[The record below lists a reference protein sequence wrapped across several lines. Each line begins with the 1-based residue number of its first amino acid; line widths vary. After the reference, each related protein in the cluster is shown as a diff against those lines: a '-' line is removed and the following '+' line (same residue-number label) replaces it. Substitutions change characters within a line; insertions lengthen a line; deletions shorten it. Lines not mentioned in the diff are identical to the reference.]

1 MSIAAAENAG
11 LGPCELPLPEQW
23 LVHAQL
29 SQSSQPSSQQYSSP
43 SPALGGPSLGLGG
56 LPSALPQQQ
65 QSSSSQQ
72 QHSASSQPSAS
83 HQQQHQQ
90 QLQPKIMNAVV
101 PAVSVPAANKKIRR
115 KPDTKPQSQ
124 INKCNN
130 EKRRR
135 ELENEY
141 IEQLGEFLQINKRD
155 MTACK
160 PDKAAILSEVVRTFR
175 RLLEQGNRDLT
186 GSNRCSKCSPD
197 CSDSCK
203 LHPVQQGEVSSTEP
217 PLPEPSVNGHSPEK
231 SAYFEA
237 VKYYIS
243 NVGWVLLEIN
253 SEGVIECATD
263 NVLDVLH
270 YTRTELHGQ
279 SIYSYLHTG
288 DHSKL
293 SPILNKNSFELNWD
307 QNEFYSQFIQPPKRT
322 IRTKI
327 RWLLKAPESANDTIE
342 QKQQRQDKY
351 KDLLIISAP
360 VKDDTDAESSSV
372 LCLITLPEDEH
383 HQGPA
388 IESHTMP
395 QTLDEQLTLKLD
407 MTGAVTD
414 FDAATLRKQFTD
426 FLTKET
432 VRSIHDLCHF
442 QDRPRLNEHLQNVM
456 NANGD
461 AQVSSYRLRLG
472 GPDVYVHV
480 KAQTRLFR
488 NNKPNEPDFIMAIHT
503 ILNDNEVAM
512 VESGLNNPSSSS
524 SSSLAIPSTSS
535 GSGSSSTTRQMQQIT
550 QGVSNMGGPLMS
562 SMLNGSGSGT
572 GSGGPSGL
580 QGALGS
586 VVSPRSS
593 NLSSALLCQQSSD
606 GSGFFPSEFEFEF
619 PHSTYEMESVGVT
632 WDSRPDSRTSVTPV
646 STPRPPSVTA
656 YSPAAAPMCP
666 SPLTPYHASSAGGQ
680 PSPSNNNQQVNNNN
694 NNNNNSM
701 ANNNASLFGGFQCQ
715 FDDKDKVQE
724 QIQQQQQQQQLQQQQ
739 QQQQHQQQMASHDS
753 ERLRNLLTTKRP
765 HSNAS
770 SSSGLDMDHDHRNP
784 NRILKGLLN
793 SEEDKDSNGNKL
805 STTTLSQRLPQS
817 VRALQS
823 QGGAV
828 GGGDVSAGLGSARP
842 GPDNKS
848 GSNNMLLQ
856 LLNEK
861 SDDDDPEARN
871 RPSELLRQ
879 LQKVKDEPK
888 EHPAPLNNEE
898 LIQMLR
904 FQGNDRKRP
913 SNEPDEGA
921 AAKRPDDKPSKLR
934 EKNKMLASLLANPS
948 KAPTQMLPGHSLPL
962 RIIPDIPTSNVSRQM
977 SSVTSSTASNQTLN
991 NNNLTTSNNNLKHVQ
1006 QINHL
1011 RRQQQQQQMR
1021 NSAMPSQSQQPPTS
1035 SDIYLS
1041 HQQQQQALLQQQ
1053 LIAAQQRQQNFSSA
1067 IQDSGIGSVGSGP
1080 FATPSSAT
1088 STTSH
1093 ATPEWDPEL
1102 NEILN
1107 HVIDIAPDGSFADSE
1122 LNSFLGSIESSASTT
1137 PSQSS
1142 QQDIQEKLAINAI
1155 QKSLMREIENVTSPM
1170 QYSGSPPAYPMHG
1183 MGPVGSPAG
1192 QIPQQAPGT
1201 PTTPNPN
1208 FTPPPVY
1215 QPRMRMSGPGGPS
1228 VGQLGNGAP
1237 SPSAIAMQKLTHQQ
1251 QQRERIQEQQR
1262 HRLLQQQKQQQM
1274 VVPVNATANADL
1286 NLGLT
1291 PGMQNIESLLNNT
1304 VAPNVSLT
1312 RANSVV
1318 PDSQLSPGF
1327 SSSQLM
1333 QQQLS
1338 PNQRTQLSPQ
1348 QTAGFQGNPFNNNPG
1363 HRMSPQQQQQLVA
1376 AGFQQG
1382 NPGNQQLSPRQPPFS
1397 GSQQMPQAS
1406 SAALQQQQQQQW
1418 QQNNRPSIQQ
1428 QNPMLNA
1435 QLSTVPGFNPAAA
1448 GSRQFVAPQRQRSL
1462 NSPGAQRQGS
1472 FGSTVDGSG
1481 FPGPPSP
1488 SQSTA
1493 VPGPNFGNPVF
1504 VSQQMRLQ
1512 RQGSIPPQATQH
1524 LPGSPR
1530 PSYGGHGPGP
1540 DNSGYGMMFSN
1551 SAMQQQHSAGSPGDY
1566 FNRSQAGGNNGGGLG
1581 TSEHVRQELRAVV
1594 SGRAQNA
1601 ASGGVGGTGGLR
1613 TPQSPIGLSPMGG
1626 VGTAGAGPG
1635 TGTVPGGGG
1644 AGGGVMTG
1652 VGSTNSVGMG
1662 PGSNGS
1668 VLSPGMGGI
1677 TGNLVGNGGG
1687 GGGGSGTG
1695 SAGGGGG
1702 GGNSSGNGDGMQ
1714 TSQLPGT
1721 SSLLNTSGDIDPS
1734 MLFNF
1739 HLAPKEFFGGNT
1751 SR

>member
-1 MSIAAAENAG
+1 
-11 LGPCELPLPEQW
+11 
-23 LVHAQL
+23 
-29 SQSSQPSSQQYSSP
+29 
-43 SPALGGPSLGLGG
+43 
-56 LPSALPQQQ
+56 
-65 QSSSSQQ
+65 
-72 QHSASSQPSAS
+72 
-83 HQQQHQQ
+83 
-90 QLQPKIMNAVV
+90 MNAVV
-101 PAVSVPAANKKIRR
+101 PAVSVPAASKKIRR

-186 GSNRCSKCSPD
+186 TAGSANRCSKCSPD

-237 VKYYIS
+237 VQYYIS
-243 NVGWVLLEIN
+243 NIGWALLEIN
-253 SEGVIECATD
+253 SDGVIECATE
-263 NVLDVLH
+263 NVREVLH
-270 YTRTELHGQ
+270 YTRNELHGQ

-307 QNEFYSQFIQPPKRT
+307 QDEMFCQSPKRT

-327 RWLLKAPESANDTIE
+327 RWLLRAPESANDTIE
-342 QKQQRQDKY
+342 QKQQRQEKY
-351 KDLLIISAP
+351 KDLLIISAQ

-372 LCLITLPEDEH
+372 LCLITLPEDEL
-383 HQGPA
+383 HQQQQQLGAVLGGGVGGGPQQLVGGLPGSQGGGAGSAA
-388 IESHTMP
+388 IELSSLTMP

-407 MTGAVTD
+407 MNGAIID
-414 FDAATLRKQFTD
+414 LDAATLRKQFAGY
-426 FLTKET
+426 LTKEAF
-432 VRSIHDLCHF
+432 RSIHDLCHF
-442 QDRPRLNEHLQNVM
+442 QDRPRLHEHLNNVM
-456 NANGD
+456 NANGV
-461 AQVSSYRLRLG
+461 AQISSYRLRLG

-488 NNKPNEPDFIMAIHT
+488 NSKANNEPDFIMAIHT
-503 ILNDNEVAM
+503 ILTDSEVAM
-512 VESGLNNPSSSS
+512 VEAGLNNPSSSS
-524 SSSLAIPSTSS
+524 SSGLAIPSTSTS
-535 GSGSSSTTRQMQQIT
+535 GGSSSGSSSSSRQMQQIT

-562 SMLNGSGSGT
+562 SILNGGGGAGGPPGSGLP
-572 GSGGPSGL
+572 GSMT
-580 QGALGS
+580 S
-586 VVSPRSS
+586 VVSPRSNPTASLIPPSDSS
-593 NLSSALLCQQSSD
+593 NFFNSD
-606 GSGFFPSEFEFEF
+606 FEFEF
-619 PHSTYEMESVGVT
+619 PHSTFDMESVGVG

-666 SPLTPYHASSAGGQ
+666 SPLTPYHAGSAGGQ
-680 PSPSNNNQQVNNNN
+680 PSPSNNNSNQQQVNNNN
-694 NNNNNSM
+694 NNNNSM
-701 ANNNASLFGGFQCQ
+701 TNNNAGPFGSNFPFP
-715 FDDKDKVQE
+715 FDDKEKIQE
-724 QIQQQQQQQQLQQQQ
+724 QIHQQQQQQNQQQQ
-739 QQQQHQQQMASHDS
+739 QQQQMASHDS

-784 NRILKGLLN
+784 NRILK
-793 SEEDKDSNGNKL
+793 
-805 STTTLSQRLPQS
+805 
-817 VRALQS
+817 
-823 QGGAV
+823 
-828 GGGDVSAGLGSARP
+828 
-842 GPDNKS
+842 
-848 GSNNMLLQ
+848 

-861 SDDDDPEARN
+861 SDDDDLEGRN

-921 AAKRPDDKPSKLR
+921 AAKRPSDKPSKLC
-934 EKNKMLASLLANPS
+934 EKNKMLASLLANPA
-948 KAPTQMLPGHSLPL
+948 KAPTPLLPGHLPL
-962 RIIPDIPTSNVSRQM
+962 NRIIPDIPISNVARQM
-977 SSVTSSTASNQTLN
+977 AASVTSSTPPNQTIN
-991 NNNLTTSNNNLKHVQ
+991 NNNLTTSNNNLKQVQ
-1006 QINHL
+1006 QMNHQL
-1011 RRQQQQQQMR
+1011 RLQQQQLRKPQ
-1021 NSAMPSQSQQPPTS
+1021 AMPSQSQPQQPPTS

-1041 HQQQQQALLQQQ
+1041 HQQQQQHQAQAQAQQQALLQAQ
-1053 LIAAQQRQQNFSSA
+1053 LAAAQQRQQNFSPA
-1067 IQDSGIGSVGSGP
+1067 IQDSGIGSVGGSGT

-1088 STTSH
+1088 STTS
-1093 ATPEWDPEL
+1093 TPMPEWDSEL

-1107 HVIDIAPDGSFADSE
+1107 HVIDIAPEGNFVDSE
-1122 LNSFLGSIESSASTT
+1122 LNSLLGISSIESSTSAT

-1155 QKSLMREIENVTSPM
+1155 QKSLMQIENVTSPM

-1183 MGPVGSPAG
+1183 MAPGGSPAG
-1192 QIPQQAPGT
+1192 GQMSQGAPGT

-1215 QPRMRMSGPGGPS
+1215 TPRVRMSSTGSSGGGSGGGAGNPS
-1228 VGQLGNGAP
+1228 AGQMGNGAP
-1237 SPSAIAMQKLTHQQ
+1237 GGPNALTIQKLQNHQ
-1251 QQRERIQEQQR
+1251 QQRERIHQEQQR
-1262 HRLLQQQKQQQM
+1262 QRLLQQQKQQQM

-1327 SSSQLM
+1327 SPSQLM

-1348 QTAGFQGNPFNNNPG
+1348 QTGFQGSPFNNNPV
-1363 HRMSPQQQQQLVA
+1363 HRMSPQQQQQQVG
-1376 AGFQQG
+1376 GFSQQQQPQ
-1382 NPGNQQLSPRQPPFS
+1382 PGSQQLSPRQPPFS
-1397 GSQQMPQAS
+1397 SNPQVSQPN
-1406 SAALQQQQQQQW
+1406 ALQQQQW
-1418 QQNNRPSIQQ
+1418 QQNARLSIQQ

-1435 QLSTVPGFNPAAA
+1435 QLSTVPGYNPAAA
-1448 GSRQFVAPQRQRSL
+1448 AAAGRQPQFVAPQRQRSL
-1462 NSPGAQRQGS
+1462 NSPGTPRQGS
-1472 FGSTVDGSG
+1472 FGGTVDGGG

-1488 SQSTA
+1488 STGPAAPGQNFNNPA
-1493 VPGPNFGNPVF
+1493 VFAAAAA
-1504 VSQQMRLQ
+1504 SQQMRLQ
-1512 RQGSIPPQATQH
+1512 RQGSVPPQATQH

-1540 DNSGYGMMFSN
+1540 DAGGYGMMFSQA
-1551 SAMQQQHSAGSPGDY
+1551 AMQQHTAGSPGDF
-1566 FNRSQAGGNNGGGLG
+1566 FNRAPTGKQHPPTYPPHKHTRTHSHTTPTTPNKTEENINSHHYAVN
-1581 TSEHVRQELRAVV
+1581 HV
-1594 SGRAQNA
+1594 
-1601 ASGGVGGTGGLR
+1601 
-1613 TPQSPIGLSPMGG
+1613 
-1626 VGTAGAGPG
+1626 
-1635 TGTVPGGGG
+1635 
-1644 AGGGVMTG
+1644 
-1652 VGSTNSVGMG
+1652 
-1662 PGSNGS
+1662 
-1668 VLSPGMGGI
+1668 
-1677 TGNLVGNGGG
+1677 
-1687 GGGGSGTG
+1687 
-1695 SAGGGGG
+1695 
-1702 GGNSSGNGDGMQ
+1702 
-1714 TSQLPGT
+1714 
-1721 SSLLNTSGDIDPS
+1721 
-1734 MLFNF
+1734 
-1739 HLAPKEFFGGNT
+1739 
-1751 SR
+1751 

>member
-1 MSIAAAENAG
+1 
-11 LGPCELPLPEQW
+11 
-23 LVHAQL
+23 
-29 SQSSQPSSQQYSSP
+29 
-43 SPALGGPSLGLGG
+43 
-56 LPSALPQQQ
+56 
-65 QSSSSQQ
+65 
-72 QHSASSQPSAS
+72 
-83 HQQQHQQ
+83 
-90 QLQPKIMNAVV
+90 
-101 PAVSVPAANKKIRR
+101 
-115 KPDTKPQSQ
+115 
-124 INKCNN
+124 
-130 EKRRR
+130 
-135 ELENEY
+135 
-141 IEQLGEFLQINKRD
+141 
-155 MTACK
+155 
-160 PDKAAILSEVVRTFR
+160 
-175 RLLEQGNRDLT
+175 
-186 GSNRCSKCSPD
+186 
-197 CSDSCK
+197 
-203 LHPVQQGEVSSTEP
+203 
-217 PLPEPSVNGHSPEK
+217 
-231 SAYFEA
+231 
-237 VKYYIS
+237 
-243 NVGWVLLEIN
+243 
-253 SEGVIECATD
+253 
-263 NVLDVLH
+263 
-270 YTRTELHGQ
+270 
-279 SIYSYLHTG
+279 
-288 DHSKL
+288 
-293 SPILNKNSFELNWD
+293 
-307 QNEFYSQFIQPPKRT
+307 
-322 IRTKI
+322 
-327 RWLLKAPESANDTIE
+327 
-342 QKQQRQDKY
+342 
-351 KDLLIISAP
+351 
-360 VKDDTDAESSSV
+360 
-372 LCLITLPEDEH
+372 
-383 HQGPA
+383 
-388 IESHTMP
+388 MP

-407 MTGAVTD
+407 MTGTVID
-414 FDAATLRKQFTD
+414 FDAATLRKQFTE

-456 NANGD
+456 NANGA

-535 GSGSSSTTRQMQQIT
+535 GAGGSSTARQMQQIT

-562 SMLNGSGSGT
+562 SILNGSGNSAGV
-572 GSGGPSGL
+572 GGPSGL

-593 NLSSALLCQQSSD
+593 NLSSSLICHQSSD

-619 PHSTYEMESVGVT
+619 PHSTYDMESVGVA

-680 PSPSNNNQQVNNNN
+680 PSPSNNNTNQQVNNNN
-694 NNNNNSM
+694 NNNSM
-701 ANNNASLFGGFQCQ
+701 TNNNAGLFGGFQCQ
-715 FDDKDKVQE
+715 FDDKEKVQE
-724 QIQQQQQQQQLQQQQ
+724 QIQQQQQQLQQQQQQHQQ

-770 SSSGLDMDHDHRNP
+770 SSSGMDMDHDHRNP
-784 NRILKGLLN
+784 NRILKLLN
-793 SEEDKDSNGNKL
+793 D
-805 STTTLSQRLPQS
+805 
-817 VRALQS
+817 
-823 QGGAV
+823 
-828 GGGDVSAGLGSARP
+828 
-842 GPDNKS
+842 
-848 GSNNMLLQ
+848 
-856 LLNEK
+856 K
-861 SDDDDPEARN
+861 SDDDDAETRN

-888 EHPAPLNNEE
+888 EHPAPLNHDE

-904 FQGNDRKRP
+904 VQGNDRKRP

-934 EKNKMLASLLANPS
+934 EKNKMLASLLANPA

-977 SSVTSSTASNQTLN
+977 GSVTSSTAPNQTLN

-1006 QINHL
+1006 HL
-1011 RRQQQQQQMR
+1011 RMQQQQQMR
-1021 NSAMPSQSQQPPTS
+1021 KSAMPSPSQQPPTS

-1053 LIAAQQRQQNFSSA
+1053 LIAAQRQQTFASA

-1093 ATPEWDPEL
+1093 PTPEWDPEL

-1107 HVIDIAPDGSFADSE
+1107 HVIDIAPDVSFADSE
-1122 LNSFLGSIESSASTT
+1122 LNSFLGSIESSTSSA
-1137 PSQSS
+1137 PSQAS

-1183 MGPVGSPAG
+1183 MGSVGSPAS
-1192 QIPQQAPGT
+1192 QMSQQTPGT

-1215 QPRMRMSGPGGPS
+1215 QPRMRMSGPGGPG

-1237 SPSAIAMQKLTHQQ
+1237 SPSAIAMQKLSHQQ
-1251 QQRERIQEQQR
+1251 QQRERILQEQQR
-1262 HRLLQQQKQQQM
+1262 QRLLQQQKQQQM

-1327 SSSQLM
+1327 SPSQLM

-1348 QTAGFQGNPFNNNPG
+1348 QTGMFNYCSTRPNFPVKHQTPSNSAGFQGNPFNNNPG

-1382 NPGNQQLSPRQPPFS
+1382 NPGSQQLSPRQPPFNT
-1397 GSQQMPQAS
+1397 SQQLPPQAS
-1406 SAALQQQQQQQW
+1406 AAALQQQQQQQQW
-1418 QQNNRPSIQQ
+1418 QQNARLSIQQ

-1435 QLSTVPGFNPAAA
+1435 QLSTVPGFNPGAAA
-1448 GSRQFVAPQRQRSL
+1448 SRQFVARQRSL
-1462 NSPGAQRQGS
+1462 NSPGTPRQGS
-1472 FGSTVDGSG
+1472 YGNTVDGSG

-1488 SQSTA
+1488 SQPNA
-1493 VPGPNFGNPVF
+1493 GGGPNFGNPVF
-1504 VSQQMRLQ
+1504 ASQQMRLQ
-1512 RQGSIPPQATQH
+1512 RQGSVPPQATQH

-1540 DNSGYGMMFSN
+1540 DTSGYGMMYN
-1551 SAMQQQHSAGSPGDY
+1551 NAAMQQPQQHSAAGSPGDY
-1566 FNRSQAGGNNGGGLG
+1566 FNRSQAGGNNGGGGLG

-1613 TPQSPIGLSPMGG
+1613 TPQSPIGMSPMGGGGGVG
-1626 VGTAGAGPG
+1626 VGTAG
-1635 TGTVPGGGG
+1635 TGSGMAGGGG
-1644 AGGGVMTG
+1644 GGGGVGSGGGVMTG
-1652 VGSTNSVGMG
+1652 MGGVNSSVGSTNSAGMG

-1677 TGNLVGNGGG
+1677 TGNLVGSGGG
-1687 GGGGSGTG
+1687 MGGSGTG
-1695 SAGGGGG
+1695 STGVGGGGSGG

-1721 SSLLNTSGDIDPS
+1721 SSLLSTPGDIDPS

>member
-1 MSIAAAENAG
+1 MNHQLSG
-11 LGPCELPLPEQW
+11 FKRLGPCELPLSDQW
-23 LVHAQL
+23 LVHTQL
-29 SQSSQPSSQQYSSP
+29 TSSQQQSQSSQSQSQY
-43 SPALGGPSLGLGG
+43 
-56 LPSALPQQQ
+56 
-65 QSSSSQQ
+65 SSSSQTAATQQQ
-72 QHSASSQPSAS
+72 QHSSSGGSSGSSAS
-83 HQQQHQQ
+83 HQH
-90 QLQPKIMNAVV
+90 LQPKIMNAVV
-101 PAVSVPAANKKIRR
+101 PAVSVPAASKKIRR

-186 GSNRCSKCSPD
+186 TATGNRCSKCSPD

-237 VKYYIS
+237 VQYYIS
-243 NVGWVLLEIN
+243 NIGWALLEIN
-253 SEGVIECATD
+253 SDGVIECATE
-263 NVLDVLH
+263 NVRDVLH
-270 YTRTELHGQ
+270 YSRNELHGQ

-307 QNEFYSQFIQPPKRT
+307 QDEMFCQSPKRT

-327 RWLLKAPESANDTIE
+327 RWLLRAPDSANDTIE
-342 QKQQRQDKY
+342 QKQQRQEKY
-351 KDLLIISAP
+351 KDLLIISAQ

-372 LCLITLPEDEH
+372 LCLITLPEDELNQQQH
-383 HQGPA
+383 GQLGQLGLPGSVGVGGGAGAGVGVAAA
-388 IESHTMP
+388 IELSSLTMP

-407 MTGAVTD
+407 MNGAIID
-414 FDAATLRKQFTD
+414 LDAATLRKQFAGY
-426 FLTKET
+426 LTKEAF
-432 VRSIHDLCHF
+432 RSIHDLCHF
-442 QDRPRLNEHLQNVM
+442 QDRARLNEHLNNVM
-456 NANGD
+456 NANGT

-488 NNKPNEPDFIMAIHT
+488 NSKANNEPDFIMAIHT
-503 ILNDNEVAM
+503 ILTDSEVAM
-512 VESGLNNPSSSS
+512 VEAAGGLNNPSSSS
-524 SSSLAIPSTSS
+524 SSGLAIPSTSTGGGGS
-535 GSGSSSTTRQMQQIT
+535 SSGGSGSSSSSRQLQQIT

-562 SMLNGSGSGT
+562 SIINGGAG
-572 GSGGPSGL
+572 GNGGPAGGL
-580 QGALGS
+580 PGSLSS
-586 VVSPRSS
+586 VVSPRSNPTASLIPPSDSS
-593 NLSSALLCQQSSD
+593 NFFNSD
-606 GSGFFPSEFEFEF
+606 FEFEF
-619 PHSTYEMESVGVT
+619 PHSTFDMESVGVG

-666 SPLTPYHASSAGGQ
+666 SPLTPYHAGSAGGQ

-694 NNNNNSM
+694 NNNSM
-701 ANNNASLFGGFQCQ
+701 TNNNAGPFGSNFPFP
-715 FDDKDKVQE
+715 FDDKEKIQE
-724 QIQQQQQQQQLQQQQ
+724 QIHQQQNQQQQQQ
-739 QQQQHQQQMASHDS
+739 QQQMASHDS

-784 NRILKGLLN
+784 NRILK
-793 SEEDKDSNGNKL
+793 
-805 STTTLSQRLPQS
+805 
-817 VRALQS
+817 
-823 QGGAV
+823 
-828 GGGDVSAGLGSARP
+828 
-842 GPDNKS
+842 
-848 GSNNMLLQ
+848 

-861 SDDDDPEARN
+861 SDDDDLEGRN

-913 SNEPDEGA
+913 SNEPDEGG
-921 AAKRPDDKPSKLR
+921 AAKRPSDKPSKLC
-934 EKNKMLASLLANPS
+934 EKNKMLASLLANPA
-948 KAPTQMLPGHSLPL
+948 KAPTPLLPGHLPL
-962 RIIPDIPTSNVSRQM
+962 NRIIPDIPISNVARQM
-977 SSVTSSTASNQTLN
+977 AS
-991 NNNLTTSNNNLKHVQ
+991 
-1006 QINHL
+1006 
-1011 RRQQQQQQMR
+1011 
-1021 NSAMPSQSQQPPTS
+1021 
-1035 SDIYLS
+1035 
-1041 HQQQQQALLQQQ
+1041 
-1053 LIAAQQRQQNFSSA
+1053 
-1067 IQDSGIGSVGSGP
+1067 DSGIGSVGSGT

-1088 STTSH
+1088 STTS
-1093 ATPEWDPEL
+1093 TPMPEWDSEL

-1107 HVIDIAPDGSFADSE
+1107 HVIDIAPEGNFVDSE
-1122 LNSFLGSIESSASTT
+1122 LNSLLGISSGIESSTSAT

-1155 QKSLMREIENVTSPM
+1155 QKSLMQIENVTSPM

-1183 MGPVGSPAG
+1183 GGMSAPGGSPAG
-1192 QIPQQAPGT
+1192 GSQQA

-1215 QPRMRMSGPGGPS
+1215 TPRVRMSSTGSSGGGGGGSGGGPS
-1228 VGQLGNGAP
+1228 GGQMGNGAP
-1237 SPSAIAMQKLTHQQ
+1237 GGGPNALTIQKLQNHQ
-1251 QQRERIQEQQR
+1251 QQRERIHQEQQR
-1262 HRLLQQQKQQQM
+1262 QRLLQQQKQQQM
-1274 VVPVNATANADL
+1274 VVPVNATANADM

-1327 SSSQLM
+1327 SPSQLM

-1348 QTAGFQGNPFNNNPG
+1348 QTGFQGSPFNNNPV
-1363 HRMSPQQQQQLVA
+1363 HRMSPQQVGGFPQQQ
-1376 AGFQQG
+1376 
-1382 NPGNQQLSPRQPPFS
+1382 PGTPGSQQLSPRQPPFAS
-1397 GSQQMPQAS
+1397 NPQVSQPN
-1406 SAALQQQQQQQW
+1406 ALQQQQQW
-1418 QQNNRPSIQQ
+1418 QNANARLSIQQ

-1435 QLSTVPGFNPAAA
+1435 QLSTIPGYNPAAA
-1448 GSRQFVAPQRQRSL
+1448 AAGRQQFVAPQRQRSL
-1462 NSPGAQRQGS
+1462 NSPGTPRQGS
-1472 FGSTVDGSG
+1472 FGGTVDSGG

-1488 SQSTA
+1488 SQPGQNFNNPA
-1493 VPGPNFGNPVF
+1493 VFAAAA
-1504 VSQQMRLQ
+1504 QQMRLQ
-1512 RQGSIPPQATQH
+1512 RQGSVPPQATQH

-1540 DNSGYGMMFSN
+1540 DAGGYGMMFSQA
-1551 SAMQQQHSAGSPGDY
+1551 AMQQHTAGSPGDY
-1566 FNRSQAGGNNGGGLG
+1566 FNRVQTGGANGGGGGGGGSNGGPNAGGLNS
-1581 TSEHVRQELRAVV
+1581 SELVRQELRAVV

-1601 ASGGVGGTGGLR
+1601 AAAGGVCGTGGLR
-1613 TPQSPIGLSPMGG
+1613 TPQSPIGMSPGMVATAPGG
-1626 VGTAGAGPG
+1626 
-1635 TGTVPGGGG
+1635 PGGGG
-1644 AGGGVMTG
+1644 GNVQ
-1652 VGSTNSVGMG
+1652 G
-1662 PGSNGS
+1662 PGSAS
-1668 VLSPGMGGI
+1668 S
-1677 TGNLVGNGGG
+1677 GGG
-1687 GGGGSGTG
+1687 GGGGGIG
-1695 SAGGGGG
+1695 
-1702 GGNSSGNGDGMQ
+1702 GNGDSMQ

-1721 SSLLNTSGDIDPS
+1721 SSSSSLLHPAGDMDPS

-1739 HLAPKEFFGGNT
+1739 HLTPKEFFGGNT

>member
-11 LGPCELPLPEQW
+11 LGPCELPLSDQW
-23 LVHAQL
+23 LVHSQL
-29 SQSSQPSSQQYSSP
+29 TSSQQSQSSQSQSQY
-43 SPALGGPSLGLGG
+43 
-56 LPSALPQQQ
+56 
-65 QSSSSQQ
+65 SSSSQTAATQQQ
-72 QHSASSQPSAS
+72 QHSSSGGSSAS
-83 HQQQHQQ
+83 HQH
-90 QLQPKIMNAVV
+90 LQPKIMNAVV
-101 PAVSVPAANKKIRR
+101 PAVSVPAASKKIRR

-186 GSNRCSKCSPD
+186 TATGNRCSKCSPD

-237 VKYYIS
+237 VQYYIS
-243 NVGWVLLEIN
+243 NIGWALLEIN
-253 SEGVIECATD
+253 SDGVIECATE
-263 NVLDVLH
+263 NVRDVLH
-270 YTRTELHGQ
+270 YSRNELHGQ

-307 QNEFYSQFIQPPKRT
+307 QDEMFCQSPKRT

-327 RWLLKAPESANDTIE
+327 RWLLRAPDSANDTIE
-342 QKQQRQDKY
+342 QKQQRQEKY
-351 KDLLIISAP
+351 KDLLIISAQ

-372 LCLITLPEDEH
+372 LCLITLPEDELNQQQH
-383 HQGPA
+383 GQLGQLGLPGSVGVGAGAGVGVAAA
-388 IESHTMP
+388 IELSSLTMP

-407 MTGAVTD
+407 MNGAIID
-414 FDAATLRKQFTD
+414 LDAATLRKQFAGY
-426 FLTKET
+426 LTKEAF
-432 VRSIHDLCHF
+432 RSIHDLCHF
-442 QDRPRLNEHLQNVM
+442 QDRARLNEHLNNVM
-456 NANGD
+456 NANGT

-488 NNKPNEPDFIMAIHT
+488 NSKANNEPDFIMAIHT
-503 ILNDNEVAM
+503 ILTDSEVAM
-512 VESGLNNPSSSS
+512 VEAAGGLNNPSSSS
-524 SSSLAIPSTSS
+524 SSGLAIPSTST
-535 GSGSSSTTRQMQQIT
+535 GGGGSSSGGSGNSSSSRQLQQIT

-562 SMLNGSGSGT
+562 SIINGGAG
-572 GSGGPSGL
+572 GNGGPAGGL
-580 QGALGS
+580 PGALSS
-586 VVSPRSS
+586 VVSPRSNPTASLIPPSDSS
-593 NLSSALLCQQSSD
+593 NFFNSD
-606 GSGFFPSEFEFEF
+606 FEFEF
-619 PHSTYEMESVGVT
+619 PHSTFDMESVGVG

-666 SPLTPYHASSAGGQ
+666 SPLTPYHAGSAGGQ

-694 NNNNNSM
+694 NNNSM
-701 ANNNASLFGGFQCQ
+701 TNNNAGPFGSNFPFP
-715 FDDKDKVQE
+715 FDDKEKIQE
-724 QIQQQQQQQQLQQQQ
+724 QIHQQQQQQNQQQQ
-739 QQQQHQQQMASHDS
+739 QQQQMASHDS

-784 NRILKGLLN
+784 NRILK
-793 SEEDKDSNGNKL
+793 
-805 STTTLSQRLPQS
+805 
-817 VRALQS
+817 
-823 QGGAV
+823 
-828 GGGDVSAGLGSARP
+828 
-842 GPDNKS
+842 
-848 GSNNMLLQ
+848 

-861 SDDDDPEARN
+861 SDDDDLEGRN

-913 SNEPDEGA
+913 SNEPDEGG
-921 AAKRPDDKPSKLR
+921 AAKRPSDKPSKLC
-934 EKNKMLASLLANPS
+934 EKNKMLASLLANPA
-948 KAPTQMLPGHSLPL
+948 KAPTPLLPGHLPL
-962 RIIPDIPTSNVSRQM
+962 NRIIPDIPISNVARQM
-977 SSVTSSTASNQTLN
+977 ASVTSSTPPNQQQQTIN
-991 NNNLTTSNNNLKHVQ
+991 NNNLTTSNNNLKQVQ
-1006 QINHL
+1006 QMNHQL
-1011 RRQQQQQQMR
+1011 RLQQQQQQQHQQQLR
-1021 NSAMPSQSQQPPTS
+1021 KAQAMPSQSQQPPTS

-1041 HQQQQQALLQQQ
+1041 QHQQQQAQQAQVQAQQQALLQAH
-1053 LIAAQQRQQNFSSA
+1053 LVAAAQQRQQNFSPA
-1067 IQDSGIGSVGSGP
+1067 IQDSGIGSVGSGT

-1088 STTSH
+1088 STTS
-1093 ATPEWDPEL
+1093 TPMPEWDSEL

-1107 HVIDIAPDGSFADSE
+1107 HVIDIAPEGNFVDSE
-1122 LNSFLGSIESSASTT
+1122 LNSLLGISSIESSTSAT

-1155 QKSLMREIENVTSPM
+1155 QKSLMQIENVTSPM

-1183 MGPVGSPAG
+1183 GGMSAPGGSPAG
-1192 QIPQQAPGT
+1192 GSQQA

-1215 QPRMRMSGPGGPS
+1215 TPRVRMSSTGSSGGGGGGSGGGPS
-1228 VGQLGNGAP
+1228 GGQMGNGAP
-1237 SPSAIAMQKLTHQQ
+1237 GGGPNALTIQKLQNHQ
-1251 QQRERIQEQQR
+1251 QQRERIHQEQQR
-1262 HRLLQQQKQQQM
+1262 QRLLQQQKQQQM
-1274 VVPVNATANADL
+1274 VVPVNATANADM
-1286 NLGLT
+1286 NR
-1291 PGMQNIESLLNNT
+1291 MQNIESLLNNT

-1327 SSSQLM
+1327 SPSQLM

-1348 QTAGFQGNPFNNNPG
+1348 QTGFQGSPFNNNPV
-1363 HRMSPQQQQQLVA
+1363 HRMSPQQVGGFPQQQ
-1376 AGFQQG
+1376 QQQ
-1382 NPGNQQLSPRQPPFS
+1382 PGTPGSQQLSPRQPPFAS
-1397 GSQQMPQAS
+1397 NPQVSQPN
-1406 SAALQQQQQQQW
+1406 ALQQQQQQW
-1418 QQNNRPSIQQ
+1418 QNANARLSIQQ

-1435 QLSTVPGFNPAAA
+1435 QLSTIPGYNPAAA
-1448 GSRQFVAPQRQRSL
+1448 AAGRQQFVAPQRQRSL
-1462 NSPGAQRQGS
+1462 NSPGTPRQGS
-1472 FGSTVDGSG
+1472 FGGTVDGGG

-1488 SQSTA
+1488 SQPGQNFNNPA
-1493 VPGPNFGNPVF
+1493 VFAAA
-1504 VSQQMRLQ
+1504 QQMRLQ
-1512 RQGSIPPQATQH
+1512 RQGSVPPQATQH

-1540 DNSGYGMMFSN
+1540 DASGYGMMFSQA
-1551 SAMQQQHSAGSPGDY
+1551 AMQQHTAGSPGDY
-1566 FNRSQAGGNNGGGLG
+1566 FNRVQTGGANGGGGGGGGGGGSNGGPNAGGLNS
-1581 TSEHVRQELRAVV
+1581 SELVRQELRAVV

-1601 ASGGVGGTGGLR
+1601 AAAGGVCGTGGLR
-1613 TPQSPIGLSPMGG
+1613 TPQSPIGMSPGMVATAPGG
-1626 VGTAGAGPG
+1626 
-1635 TGTVPGGGG
+1635 PGGGG
-1644 AGGGVMTG
+1644 NVQ
-1652 VGSTNSVGMG
+1652 G
-1662 PGSNGS
+1662 PGSAS
-1668 VLSPGMGGI
+1668 S
-1677 TGNLVGNGGG
+1677 G
-1687 GGGGSGTG
+1687 GGGGSGIG
-1695 SAGGGGG
+1695 
-1702 GGNSSGNGDGMQ
+1702 GNGDSMQ

-1721 SSLLNTSGDIDPS
+1721 SSSSSLLHPAGDMDPS

-1739 HLAPKEFFGGNT
+1739 HLTPKELMAGGTLLDSSKLLAASDDSWPADENVNPVVVKR
-1751 SR
+1751 SSSEAIRVGDPKNSSLLLQKLLSD

>member
-11 LGPCELPLPEQW
+11 LGPCELPLPDHW
-23 LVHAQL
+23 LVHTQL
-29 SQSSQPSSQQYSSP
+29 SQSSSQQYSTP
-43 SPALGGPSLGLGG
+43 SPAIGGPSLGLGG
-56 LPSALPQQQ
+56 LPPALPQQQ
-65 QSSSSQQ
+65 SSSHSTSPLQQ
-72 QHSASSQPSAS
+72 TPSAS
-83 HQQQHQQ
+83 QQQ

-160 PDKAAILSEVVRTFR
+160 PDKAAILSEVVKTFR

-307 QNEFYSQFIQPPKRT
+307 QNEFLQPPKRT

-327 RWLLKAPESANDTIE
+327 RWLLKTPESANDTIE
-342 QKQQRQDKY
+342 QKQQRQEKY

-407 MTGAVTD
+407 MTGAVID

-426 FLTKET
+426 YLTKET

-456 NANGD
+456 NANGA

-535 GSGSSSTTRQMQQIT
+535 GSGSSTARQMQQIT

-562 SMLNGSGSGT
+562 SILNGSGNSG
-572 GSGGPSGL
+572 GPGGPSGL

-593 NLSSALLCQQSSD
+593 NLHSSLLSQQSSD
-606 GSGFFPSEFEFEF
+606 GSSFFPSEFEFEF
-619 PHSTYEMESVGVT
+619 PHSTYDMESVGVN

-656 YSPAAAPMCP
+656 YSPAAASLCP
-666 SPLTPYHASSAGGQ
+666 SPLTYQPSSAGGQ
-680 PSPSNNNQQVNNNN
+680 PSPSNNQQVNNNN
-694 NNNNNSM
+694 NNSSM
-701 ANNNASLFGGFQCQ
+701 TNNNAGLFGGFQCQ

-724 QIQQQQQQQQLQQQQ
+724 QIQQQQQQLQQQQ

-770 SSSGLDMDHDHRNP
+770 SSSGMDMDHDHRNP

-817 VRALQS
+817 VRAHQS

-828 GGGDVSAGLGSARP
+828 GGGGVGGGVVSAGLGGARP
-842 GPDNKS
+842 STEHKS

-856 LLNEK
+856 LLNDK
-861 SDDDDPEARN
+861 SDDDDADARN

-888 EHPAPLNNEE
+888 PHQAPLKDEE
-898 LIQMLR
+898 LLQMLQVQR
-904 FQGNDRKRP
+904 NDRKR
-913 SNEPDEGA
+913 SSTEPDEGA
-921 AAKRPDDKPSKLR
+921 AAKRSDDKPSKLR
-934 EKNKMLASLLANPS
+934 EKNKMLASLLANPA
-948 KAPTQMLPGHSLPL
+948 KAPTQMLAGHSSL
-962 RIIPDIPTSNVSRQM
+962 RIIPDIPTSNISRQM
-977 SSVTSSTASNQTLN
+977 GSVTSSTAPNQTLN

-1006 QINHL
+1006 HL
-1011 RRQQQQQQMR
+1011 RMQQQQQMR
-1021 NSAMPSQSQQPPTS
+1021 KSAMPSPSQQPPTS

-1053 LIAAQQRQQNFSSA
+1053 LIAAQQRQQNYAAA

-1080 FATPSSAT
+1080 FATPSTAT

-1107 HVIDIAPDGSFADSE
+1107 HVIDIAPDVSFADSE
-1122 LNSFLGSIESSASTT
+1122 LTSFLGSMDPSTST
-1137 PSQSS
+1137 APSQAS

-1183 MGPVGSPAG
+1183 MGSVGSPAG
-1192 QIPQQAPGT
+1192 QMSQQTPGT

-1215 QPRMRMSGPGGPS
+1215 QPRLRMSGPGGPG

-1237 SPSAIAMQKLTHQQ
+1237 SPSAIAMQKLSHQQ
-1251 QQRERIQEQQR
+1251 QQRERMQEQQR
-1262 HRLLQQQKQQQM
+1262 QRLLQQQKQQQM

-1327 SSSQLM
+1327 SPSQLM

-1376 AGFQQG
+1376 AAGFQQG
-1382 NPGNQQLSPRQPPFS
+1382 NPGNQQLSPRQPPFNT
-1397 GSQQMPQAS
+1397 SQQLPQANA
-1406 SAALQQQQQQQW
+1406 AALQQQQQQQW
-1418 QQNNRPSIQQ
+1418 QQNARLSIQQ

-1448 GSRQFVAPQRQRSL
+1448 ANRQFVAPQRQRSL
-1462 NSPGAQRQGS
+1462 NSPGTPRQGS

-1488 SQSTA
+1488 SQPNA
-1493 VPGPNFGNPVF
+1493 GAGPNFGNPVF
-1504 VSQQMRLQ
+1504 ANQQMRLQ
-1512 RQGSIPPQATQH
+1512 RQGSVPPQATQH

-1540 DNSGYGMMFSN
+1540 DTSGYGMMFN
-1551 SAMQQQHSAGSPGDY
+1551 NATMQQQHSAGSPGDY

-1601 ASGGVGGTGGLR
+1601 ASGGVGGAGGLR
-1613 TPQSPIGLSPMGG
+1613 TPQSPIGMSPMGG
-1626 VGTAGAGPG
+1626 VGVGGSGAGAG
-1635 TGTVPGGGG
+1635 TGPGGGG
-1644 AGGGVMTG
+1644 SGAGSGGGVMTG
-1652 VGSTNSVGMG
+1652 MGGANNVGSTNSAGMG

-1677 TGNLVGNGGG
+1677 TGNLVGSGGGVGGSGTGSVGGG
-1687 GGGGSGTG
+1687 GGGGV
-1695 SAGGGGG
+1695 
-1702 GGNSSGNGDGMQ
+1702 NSSGNGDGMQ
-1714 TSQLPGT
+1714 TSQLP
-1721 SSLLNTSGDIDPS
+1721 
-1734 MLFNF
+1734 
-1739 HLAPKEFFGGNT
+1739 EFFGGNT